1 MTGIK
6 AMRTQETTCLKHQIW
21 AGACQHLAE
30 FIKEAFADASLF
42 QLPEEKSSY
51 AKRKQEPEKRRLF
64 DYEKSKADFLR
75 LAPSGL
81 TINEISKFFNP
92 SEFRKLKRML
102 NHDESLKE
110 LLPRKIYFNL
120 FELSPSEQ
128 ETKKFLEKGMTRK
141 EIAQILCVS
150 KNSVRVYEWRLR
162 QKQGLPMRAYKWKV
176 EKLGNRL

>member
-21 AGACQHLAE
+21 AGACQHLFE

-64 DYEKSKADFLR
+64 DYEKNKADFLR

-81 TINEISKFFNP
+81 TIKEISKFFNP
-92 SEFRKLKRML
+92 CEFRKLKRML
-102 NHDESLKE
+102 KHDESLKE

-120 FELSPSEQ
+120 FELTPMEQ
-128 ETKKFLEKGMTRK
+128 ETKKLLEKGLTRK
-141 EIAQILCVS
+141 AIAQILCVCE
-150 KNSVRVYEWRLR
+150 NDIRVYEWRLR
-162 QKQGLPMRAYKWKV
+162 QKQGLPMRVYKWKV
-176 EKLGNRL
+176 EKLGNR

>member
-1 MTGIK
+1 MIQIK
-6 AMRTQETTCLKHQIW
+6 KNQIFARSLLYLKD
-21 AGACQHLAE
+21 

-51 AKRKQEPEKRRLF
+51 AKSKQEPEKRRLF

-81 TINEISKFFNP
+81 AINEISKFFNP

-102 NHDESLKE
+102 KHDESLKE
-110 LLPRKIYFNL
+110 LLPREIYFNL
-120 FELSPSEQ
+120 FELTPMEQ
-128 ETKKFLEKGMTRK
+128 ETKKLLEKGLTRK

-150 KNSVRVYEWRLR
+150 ENSVRVYKWRLR

-176 EKLGNRL
+176 EKLGNR